1 MRESLDG
8 LGGAC
13 DIARMPIPLA
23 LIALAAP
30 AAATG
35 SPAAEDGD
43 PVYRSLKSLRTSC
56 IRIGWIVVLFSV
68 AGYYLAEPVLR
79 YLRDLTAV
87 KLAAFGIPETFFTL
101 VVLALAIG
109 VFASSPYILY
119 AVLAGIRPLFPTFSA
134 GMMRG
139 FWLASVVLFYAGVLF
154 CVRLSLP
161 YGVEFLLEFEGPYV
175 EALISVEKFVSF
187 CLVFV
192 FGFGILFELPLA
204 MILLGRIGAVPRA
217 TFARNRRWAILFIT
231 IVSAVI
237 TPTPDAFNLAMMAA
251 PLYLLF
257 EVGLLG
263 MRLYGPAVKKT
274 PGPEAH
280 VKG

>member
-1 MRESLDG
+1 
-8 LGGAC
+8 
-13 DIARMPIPLA
+13 MPFTLA
-23 LIALAAP
+23 LIAMAASTS
-30 AAATG
+30 AAGATG
-35 SPAAEDGD
+35 PEDGD
-43 PVYRSLKSLRTSC
+43 RVYRALNSLRTSL
-56 IRIGWIVVLFSV
+56 IRIGWVVVLLSI

-109 VFASSPYILY
+109 VFASFPYILY
-119 AVLAGIRPLFPTFSA
+119 AVLAGIQPLFPAFSA

-139 FWLASVVLFYAGVLF
+139 FWLASVLLFYAGALF

-161 YGVEFLLEFEGPYV
+161 YGVEFLLDVDSPYL

-187 CLVFV
+187 CLVFI

-204 MILLGRIGAVPRA
+204 MILCGRIGAVRREI
-217 TFARNRRWAILFIT
+217 FARNRRYAVLFIT

-237 TPTPDAFNLAMMAA
+237 TPTPDVFNLALMAV
-251 PLYLLF
+251 PLYLLY

-263 MRLYGPAVKKT
+263 MHLYGPAAGKT
-274 PGPEAH
+274 DSAER
-280 VKG
+280 

>member
-1 MRESLDG
+1 
-8 LGGAC
+8 
-13 DIARMPIPLA
+13 MPIPLT
-23 LIALAAP
+23 LIAMAAP
-30 AAATG
+30 AAAAG
-35 SPAAEDGD
+35 ASSPDDGD
-43 PVYRSLKSLRTSC
+43 RVYRALKSLRTSF
-56 IRIGWIVVLFSV
+56 IRIGWVVILLSI

-109 VFASSPYILY
+109 VFASFPYILY
-119 AVLAGIRPLFPTFSA
+119 AVLAGLRPLFPAFSA

-161 YGVEFLLEFEGPYV
+161 YGVEFLLEFEGPYI

-204 MILLGRIGAVPRA
+204 MILLGRIGAVKHA
-217 TFARNRRWAILFIT
+217 TFARNRRYAILCIT

-237 TPTPDAFNLAMMAA
+237 TPTPDAFNLAMMAV
-251 PLYLLF
+251 PLYLLY

-263 MRLYGPAVKKT
+263 MRLYGPAAKKGD
-274 PGPEAH
+274 PAGA
-280 VKG
+280 GSA